1 MLVHQ
6 SGERSLAALLPG
18 AMQGLVWSSGLG
30 RRARP
35 APMPAAGAAAL
46 RCAVGQCLNASCVLP
61 LGSLSCGL
69 LGVGLLASPPL
80 WGRAGRSGRGRL
92 WCTEGGRE
100 AAGRLPRSLLTSGPL
115 LVWQP
120 SGACSR
126 RRAACRVGLCRG
138 GPACAR
144 VAGRWLPGCARP
156 WRPALLV
163 LARPAGH
170 VAVRASS
177 VRRWSAA
184 PLHLDLRGRGAWGR
198 CVGSAGY
205 LYWRRW

>member
-1 MLVHQ
+1 
-6 SGERSLAALLPG
+6 
-18 AMQGLVWSSGLG
+18 
-30 RRARP
+30 
-35 APMPAAGAAAL
+35 MPAAGAAAL

-100 AAGRLPRSLLTSGPL
+100 AAGRPPRSLLTSGPL

-126 RRAACRVGLCRG
+126 RRAACRGGLCRG

-144 VAGRWLPGCARP
+144 VGAGCLVARAPGVRRCLSWPVQLDMLPCGRAASGAGARRHCTWTFGAAGP
-156 WRPALLV
+156 GAAV
-163 LARPAGH
+163 LAAPDTCIGG
-170 VAVRASS
+170 VGDCTTRAEKGL
-177 VRRWSAA
+177 VVCPWCAN
-184 PLHLDLRGRGAWGR
+184 
-198 CVGSAGY
+198 
-205 LYWRRW
+205 